1 MSFKIITLR
10 WYHDGVLIPGNFA
23 RYVGGS
29 QTLTLDVDV
38 DLLSLIEL
46 MNYTRIYDFQ
56 NVAKLY
62 ICPMDRTDKL
72 VNILTD
78 KDILDICNEL
88 EDRDTLDIYMT
99 HAAPLCVVDIN
110 EASKG
115 VEQESGVDSESDFD
129 NSEGEDDNENDS
141 DFDNSNSDESDGVDL
156 HVPDDKDY
164 GSDVHEEFVEC
175 RDELS
180 KYRRKR
186 SERPEDKGDISL
198 GDAGVDIGFDELRTG
213 SKQDRYTGLV
223 GADEPYFGSSDAES
237 FPSDAEDEF
246 DEEHKK
252 KMAAKRRKKTLIF
265 DVKKITLELGLI
277 F

>member
-1 MSFKIITLR
+1 M
-10 WYHDGVLIPGNFA
+10 A
-23 RYVGGS
+23 
-29 QTLTLDVDV
+29 
-38 DLLSLIEL
+38 EL
-46 MNYTRIYDFQ
+46 C
-56 NVAKLY
+56 

-88 EDRDTLDIYMT
+88 EDGDTLDIYVT
-99 HAAPLCVVDIN
+99 HTAPLCVVDIN

-115 VEQESGVDSESDFD
+115 VGGSNSGAFKSTTVLEEEEDSESESESAPAHEPTPSPSPSSSPSPSPEPAPAPAPSREQESGVDSESEFD

-141 DFDNSNSDESDGVDL
+141 DFDNSDSDGVDL
-156 HVPDDKDY
+156 HVPDDKNY

-175 RDELS
+175 RDELR

-186 SERPEDKGDISL
+186 SERPKDRGDINI

-223 GADEPYFGSSDAES
+223 GTDEPYFGSSDAES

-246 DEEHKK
+246 DEEHKE
-252 KMAAKRRKKTLIF
+252 KMAAKRRKKALIF
-265 DVKKITLELGLI
+265 DPTVKKIT
-277 F
+277 